1 MLSLSLTDAP
11 VQPVVSV
18 APTTFTVGTDV
29 TLTCTSQTTGN
40 LTYAWFKDGTATG
53 DTSSSL
59 TIISFQTA
67 SHAGAYS
74 CKVTLSG
81 VESLISVA
89 VALSASGESTHI
101 TSNKPLLF
109 TSARMY
115 GQKCLLFSLTNRL
128 KNRKKKSK
136 QTKRK
141 KKRKKRE
148 KISHATLM
156 NT

>member
-1 MLSLSLTDAP
+1 MSSLSLTDAP

-29 TLTCTSQTTGN
+29 TLTCTSQTTGS

-81 VESLISVA
+81 VESLMSVA
-89 VALSASGESTHI
+89 VALSASGESTQL

-128 KNRKKKSK
+128 KNRRRKKQQTNKKKEKLK
-136 QTKRK
+136 Q
-141 KKRKKRE
+141 
-148 KISHATLM
+148 ISHATLM